1 MTAAKVIKTP
11 CMTLPFI
18 NPEVSKSKEKA
29 DEYCKRL

>member
-18 NPEVSKSKEKA
+18 DPEVSKSKDKA
-29 DEYCKRL
+29 DDFCQRL